1 MASTEEFKIK
11 TQVEIDT
18 KNAEV
23 KLKNFTDPKN
33 TRKIPVEVRL
43 KENNKALENDIKNL
57 GKAINKSLTIGQGN
71 IESFQKLEKSLNN
84 MKSTLKDMEGLL
96 GKGKLHIVDSEVL
109 DPKIFSKSI
118 KTLENFVKKVEKK
131 FDDLEKTKTK

>member
-131 FDDLEKTKTK
+131 FDDLEKAKTK